1 MIRGLGLLSGIV
13 LALTIPLSA
22 STIGTFSMSGTVTVT
37 DTTIS
42 WNSDL
47 GPSFAP
53 EMFTLTAGAGIY
65 AGEDGQNSVANL
77 DETVEPVGPIF
88 GPVPFITFNV
98 ASGVPGLELNHIFPG
113 IDGTAGCADSPPAPG
128 QLCTPSV
135 PGFTSPFNFQN
146 TSNGGSSAS
155 WVFSGVTTDG
165 LAWSGQ
171 FTSQFTV
178 PFQTVLA
185 AFAPGGSGSVTNS
198 YSAAEI
204 TVSGAV
210 PEPSSV
216 SMLGIGAGL
225 LLLSISLKKY
235 QRS

>member
-1 MIRGLGLLSGIV
+1 MIKGLGLLSGIV
-13 LALTIPLSA
+13 LALGIPLSA

-42 WNSDL
+42 WKSDVS
-47 GPSFAP
+47 PFAP

-77 DETVEPVGPIF
+77 NEATQPVGPVF
-88 GPVPFITFNV
+88 PAVPFITFNV
-98 ASGVPGLELNHIFPG
+98 AAGVPGLDLTHIFPG
-113 IDGTAGCADSPPAPG
+113 IDGTAGCSGAPAPG
-128 QLCTPSV
+128 QVCTPSV

-146 TSNGGSSAS
+146 TANGGSSAS
-155 WVFSGVTTDG
+155 WVFAGVTTDG
-165 LAWSGQ
+165 LRWSGQ
-171 FTSQFTV
+171 FTSQFTE

-185 AFAPGGSGSVTNS
+185 AFAPGGSNTITNS

-204 TVSGAV
+204 TVAAV
-210 PEPSSV
+210 PEPSST

-225 LLLSISLKKY
+225 LLLSIGMKQY
-235 QRS
+235 RRT